1 MADLAY
7 TNVTFRGMTFGRGT
21 VWKLNR
27 GTGLIGWEELPPA
40 NVEKSPR
47 FGGHGNGVTTVRFD
61 GRTVMMSGF
70 VEAADTRDA
79 MVALFR
85 STMVPPTDPTETETL
100 SVSVAGVTLYADA
113 QLVGAGIDI
122 GSMWGSGWIPFK
134 AQWWCPDHRR
144 FAGWQSV
151 DVGFQGATGGITP
164 PLTPPLTFPAAPPSG
179 AALVNNTGPMPAPV
193 VVTLIG
199 PISNYPGVQVGTTGK
214 LMRFP
219 VTLAAGQTLVIDS
232 GGFATMDGSF
242 ISPTSSSALTS
253 ELEAPTGATTYQ
265 ALGDPQ
271 AGSPRM
277 VVAFRPAY
285 G

>member
-1 MADLAY
+1 MPDLTY
-7 TNVTFRGMTFGRGT
+7 TNVTYRGMTFGRGT

-27 GTGLIGWEELPPA
+27 GNGLVGWEELSA
-40 NVEKSPR
+40 ADVEKRPR
-47 FGGHGNGVTTVRFD
+47 FGGHGNAPGTVRFD
-61 GRTVMMSGF
+61 GRTVIMSGY
-70 VEAADTRDA
+70 VEAAQDRDA
-79 MVALFR
+79 LVAQFR
-85 STMVPPTDPTETETL
+85 QAMVPGVDPTATDTL
-100 SVSVAGVTLYADA
+100 TVSVAGATLYADV
-113 QLVGAGIDI
+113 QLVAAAIDL
-122 GSMWGSGWIPFK
+122 GGMWGSGWFPFK
-134 AQWWCPDHRR
+134 AQWWAPDHRR

-193 VVTLIG
+193 VITLIG

-232 GGFATMDGSF
+232 GGYATMDGSF